1 MEIKLT
7 VNYTD
12 DEYLCAVR
20 EKVEQMP
27 YKNAHTFIPF
37 IIWISIIGLLNY
49 FLLLDSWWGISLS
62 LILALYAIPSLFGR
76 YLAPYIG
83 LLFARKQKLKE
94 TYNFL
99 ISSETISR
107 SSQQDVIE
115 VLWRDIKSIDV
126 TTNNYFFNVANGSM
140 LLPKS
145 RFSNEQ
151 LQWLNET
158 ILAYNKAFRQ
168 NQK

>member
-1 MEIKLT
+1 L
-7 VNYTD
+7 
-12 DEYLCAVR
+12 
-20 EKVEQMP
+20 
-27 YKNAHTFIPF
+27 
-37 IIWISIIGLLNY
+37 G
-49 FLLLDSWWGISLS
+49 SWWGISLS

-99 ISSETISR
+99 ISSEAISR

-115 VLWRDIKSIDV
+115 IIWRDIKSIDV